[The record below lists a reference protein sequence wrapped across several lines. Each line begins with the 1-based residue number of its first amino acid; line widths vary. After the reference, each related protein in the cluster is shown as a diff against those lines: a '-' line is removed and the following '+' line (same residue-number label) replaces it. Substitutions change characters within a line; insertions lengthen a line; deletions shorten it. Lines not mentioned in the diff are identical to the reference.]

1 LIWIISKYADKNSI
15 SDMDREMEASDW
27 ENIAKLIPGVTGNSC
42 LFKWL
47 SLKKVN
53 LASHSWSHE

>member
-1 LIWIISKYADKNSI
+1 
-15 SDMDREMEASDW
+15 MEREMEASDW

-47 SLKKVN
+47 SLKKIN
-53 LASHSWSHE
+53 LASHSWSNEEGKALKYIL

>member
-1 LIWIISKYADKNSI
+1 
-15 SDMDREMEASDW
+15 MEASDW
-27 ENIAKLIPGVTGNSC
+27 ENIAKLIPGVTGNAC

-47 SLKKVN
+47 GLKKVN